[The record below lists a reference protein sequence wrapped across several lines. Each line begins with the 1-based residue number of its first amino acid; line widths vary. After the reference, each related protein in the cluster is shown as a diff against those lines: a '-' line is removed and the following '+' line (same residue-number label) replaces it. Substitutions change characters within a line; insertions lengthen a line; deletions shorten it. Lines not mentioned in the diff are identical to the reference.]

1 MKKLFLFS
9 IFTAALLCLS
19 SCNEKSTV
27 ETTTATMT
35 SSASETSTSSIT
47 TETVTTTASATK
59 ATTSV
64 TSTTDTTP
72 VTTPSFTHVDDIEPS
87 FRNLIFEQ
95 YFMADWTFVEGF
107 GYNERVEFSYNN
119 DYYDGDVSYC
129 KGFYSDKN
137 GYYMLG
143 FGGGVNHLYY
153 IPASDTDTM
162 YYCDDI
168 SILPTEDN
176 ILFTDRYRKE
186 NDNESY
192 MYGNLGYIG
201 YEKYMH
207 KQGNKF
213 REAVEKLFKE
223 GFTDENSNEYIG
235 LNIGAYGADYGDFI
249 VPYSDNN
256 RVIMR
261 MFSRAALDEV
271 EGIPEEKDSQ
281 YFEFTF
287 DKKDGEWVVS
297 EYRKVYRFEPVSAD
311 SQLSLSEQLEIVEEY
326 FYGDWEY
333 AGELYNY
340 STDSLTFRYDE
351 CCFYY
356 GWLSFRSAYKVN
368 DGYVI
373 EYINGGVLECYF
385 IPEDNTDILYSCMYD
400 FIIDGIYADSSS
412 SFKRVSNSEPV
423 LETGEISALGFIKL
437 CAELGEDFSDC
448 FNQIMPPYYLYT
460 DENGNTFTTERSMVF
475 EAEKRYLVSLEENKV
490 QLAVL
495 FYDKDEYDASTDDPS
510 VPDPTEYYFTLTFE
524 KDNGEWSLISTEPY
538 EVQ

>member
-1 MKKLFLFS
+1 MKKLCV
-9 IFTAALLCLS
+9 FTALVSALLCLS
-19 SCNEKSTV
+19 ACDAEEKA
-27 ETTTATMT
+27 ETTTTAASTTTVTEATT
-35 SSASETSTSSIT
+35 TEASEITSVS
-47 TETVTTTASATK
+47 TTT
-59 ATTSV
+59 V
-64 TSTTDTTP
+64 TSTFP
-72 VTTPSFTHVDDIEPS
+72 VTATTTTVIKPGFTHVDDIEPS
-87 FRNLIFEQ
+87 FGNLIFEQ

-119 DYYDGDVSYC
+119 DYYDGDISYC
-129 KGFYSDKN
+129 KGFYSDEN

-162 YYCDDI
+162 YYCDDT

-176 ILFTDRYRKE
+176 VLFTDRYRKE
-186 NDNESY
+186 NEIESY

-201 YEKYMH
+201 YEKFMNN
-207 KQGNKF
+207 KGGKF
-213 REAVEKLFKE
+213 REAVEKLFKG
-223 GFTDENSNEYIG
+223 GFTDENGNEYIG

-249 VPYSDNN
+249 VPYDDNN

-261 MFSRAALDEV
+261 MFSRAVLDEI
-271 EGIPEEKDSQ
+271 EGIPQEEDSR

-287 DKKDGEWVVS
+287 EKMNGEWVVS

-311 SQLSLSEQLEIVEEY
+311 SQLSLSEQMEIVEKY

-333 AGELYNY
+333 AGELENY
-340 STDSLTFRYDE
+340 SVDLLTLGYDE
-351 CCFYY
+351 CSFYY
-356 GWLSFRSAYKVN
+356 GWFSFHSAYEVN
-368 DGYVI
+368 SGYVI
-373 EYINGGVLECYF
+373 EFIGGGILGCYF
-385 IPEDNTDILYSCMYD
+385 IPKDNTDVLYSCMYD
-400 FIIDGIYADSSS
+400 FIIDGICAGRLN
-412 SFKRVSNSEPV
+412 SFKRVSEEKPV
-423 LETGEISALGFIKL
+423 LEKGEISALGFIKL
-437 CAELGEDFSDC
+437 CSELGEDFSDC

-475 EAEKRYLVSLEENKV
+475 EAEKRYLVSFEENTV

-495 FYDKDEYDASTDDPS
+495 FYDKEEYDASTDDPS

-524 KDNGEWSLISTEPY
+524 KNNGEWSLISTEPY